1 MAGTNQG
8 FNAAEFRD
16 GIHFAMGMGAPTTA
30 TDQVKF
36 YFASTVTPGP
46 SADATG
52 MPFNPALAPTEATP
66 EPITVPCAVEYDRQ
80 EGEHDRV
87 GFVVPSRLRI
97 LLLDVD
103 YQQVKDCSY
112 IVHGGDRYDLRYEEP
127 PIGLFDVGV
136 HTMVFVAR
144 GER

>member
-8 FNAAEFRD
+8 FNAAEFRN
-16 GIHFAMGMGAPTTA
+16 GIHFAMAMGAPTDVP
-30 TDQVKF
+30 DQIKF
-36 YFASTVTPGP
+36 YFAPTVTGDVDASGTPFDLTAAPVTVTP
-46 SADATG
+46 
-52 MPFNPALAPTEATP
+52 APV
-66 EPITVPCAVEYDRQ
+66 TVPATVMFARQ

-87 GFVVPSRLRI
+87 GFVVPTRLQV

-103 YQQVKDCSY
+103 YELVKDCSY
-112 IVHGGDRYDLRYEEP
+112 IVYGGDRYDLRYEEP
-127 PIGLFDVGV
+127 PNALFNVGV